1 MAISTAPPP
10 RAEPR
15 THRGWQRARTAL
27 AQAQAKATR
36 MVSAARHHD
45 WSPALTISGL
55 ASIDAAF
62 YQLGLFAGLLTTGI
76 SILIYDWSRGDA

>member
-1 MAISTAPPP
+1 MAISTALPS

-15 THRGWQRARTAL
+15 THRRWQRARTAL
-27 AQAQAKATR
+27 ARAQPRATR

-55 ASIDAAF
+55 GCVDAAF
-62 YQLGLFAGLLTTGI
+62 YQLNLFGGLLATGI
-76 SILIYDWSRGDA
+76 SILLYDWSRGDT